1 MNFVIYRQG
10 HVPPRTLD
18 QMDPSASRRV
28 VCTLDSVRGSL
39 SVRTTRKTYVPY
51 IIDIILKARELIKLL
66 ARCVHRFEQGTVR
79 EEITEGHR
87 TEAY

>member
-1 MNFVIYRQG
+1 M
-10 HVPPRTLD
+10 
-18 QMDPSASRRV
+18 
-28 VCTLDSVRGSL
+28 

-66 ARCVHRFEQGTVR
+66 SRCVHRFEQGTVR

-87 TEAY
+87 TGRKHIDRSQLAMEKVRRIALDRTKNAHPIYRT